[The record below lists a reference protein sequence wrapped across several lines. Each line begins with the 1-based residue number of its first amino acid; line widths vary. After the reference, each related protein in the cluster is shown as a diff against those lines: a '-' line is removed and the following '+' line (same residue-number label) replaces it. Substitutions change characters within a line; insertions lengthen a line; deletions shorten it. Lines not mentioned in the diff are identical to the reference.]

1 MANLTQ
7 GRDLSQRRPTTLFTE
22 RFNVDT
28 SVARTIY
35 RGGPVILDKS
45 VDTVNIVDWTS
56 AVTLVTAVDLFVCIA
71 NETITVAAGDLE
83 ATKEIDVITD
93 GEVGFPNAYSFTDAD
108 IGKTVVFTDSA
119 TLAVGTGSATQ
130 CTAGKI
136 TRVTNGYV
144 YVQLTTR
151 QFVF

>member
-1 MANLTQ
+1 MLFRS
-7 GRDLSQRRPTTLFTE
+7 GRDLSNRRPATLFTE

-35 RGGPVILDKS
+35 RGQPVILDKS
-45 VDTVNIVDWTS
+45 VDTVNIVGWVA
-56 AVTLVTAVDLFVCIA
+56 AVTLVTAVDVFIGIA
-71 NETITVAAGDLE
+71 NENITVAAGDLE
-83 ATKEIDVITD
+83 VTKEIDVITD
-93 GEVGFPNAYSFTDAD
+93 GEVGFQSAAFTDAD
-108 IGKTVVFTDSA
+108 VGKTVVFTDSG

-136 TRVTNGYV
+136 ARVANGYV

>member
-1 MANLTQ
+1 MADLTQ
-7 GRDLSQRRPTTLFTE
+7 GRDLSNRRPTTLFTE
-22 RFNVDT
+22 RWNVDT

-35 RGGPVILDKS
+35 RGQPVILKKA
-45 VDTVNIVDWTS
+45 VDTVNIVGWVAAT
-56 AVTLVTAVDLFVCIA
+56 TLVTATDVFIGIA

-93 GEVGFPNAYSFTDAD
+93 GEVGFQSAAFTDTD
-108 IGKTVVFTDSA
+108 VGKTVIFTDSA

-136 TRVTNGYV
+136 TRVANGYV

>member
-1 MANLTQ
+1 MADLTQ
-7 GRDLSQRRPTTLFTE
+7 GRDLSNRRPTTLFTE
-22 RFNVDT
+22 HWNIDT

-35 RGGPVILDKS
+35 RGQPVILDKS
-45 VDTVNIVDWTS
+45 VDTVNIVGWVA
-56 AVTLVTAVDLFVCIA
+56 AVTLVTAVDVFIGIA

-93 GEVGFPNAYSFTDAD
+93 GEVGFQSAAFTDAD
-108 IGKTVVFTDSA
+108 VGKTVVFTDSG

-136 TRVTNGYV
+136 ARVANGYV

>member
-1 MANLTQ
+1 MAELTQ
-7 GRDLSQRRPTTLFTE
+7 GRDLSNRRPSALFTE

-28 SVARTIY
+28 SVARSIY
-35 RGGPVILDKS
+35 RGQPVILDKS
-45 VDTVNIVDWTS
+45 VDTVNIVGWVA
-56 AVTLVTAVDLFVCIA
+56 AVTLVTAADVFIGIA
-71 NETITVAAGDLE
+71 NENITVAAGDLE
-83 ATKEIDVITD
+83 VTKEIDVITD
-93 GEVGFPNAYSFTDAD
+93 GEVGFQSAAFTDAD
-108 IGKTVVFTDSA
+108 VGKTVVFTDSG

-136 TRVTNGYV
+136 ARVANGYV

>member
-1 MANLTQ
+1 MAELTQ
-7 GRDLSQRRPTTLFTE
+7 GRDLSNRRPSALFTE

-35 RGGPVILDKS
+35 RGQPVILDKS
-45 VDTVNIVDWTS
+45 VDTVNIVGWVA
-56 AVTLVTAVDLFVCIA
+56 AVTLVTAVDVFIGIA
-71 NETITVAAGDLE
+71 NENITVAAGDLE
-83 ATKEIDVITD
+83 VTKEIDVITD
-93 GEVGFPNAYSFTDAD
+93 GEVGFQSAAFTDAD
-108 IGKTVVFTDSA
+108 VGKTVVFTDSG

-136 TRVTNGYV
+136 TRVANGYV

>member
-1 MANLTQ
+1 MADLIQ
-7 GRDLSQRRPTTLFTE
+7 GRDLSNRRPTTLFTE
-22 RFNVDT
+22 RWNVDT

-35 RGGPVILDKS
+35 RGQPVILDKS
-45 VDTVNIVDWTS
+45 VDTVNIVGWVA
-56 AVTLVTAVDLFVCIA
+56 AVTLVTAVDVFVGIA

-93 GEVGFPNAYSFTDAD
+93 GEVGFQSAAFTDAD
-108 IGKTVVFTDSA
+108 VGKTVVFTDSG

-136 TRVTNGYV
+136 TRVANGYV

>member
-1 MANLTQ
+1 MAELTQ
-7 GRDLSQRRPTTLFTE
+7 GRDLSNRRPSALFTE

-28 SVARTIY
+28 SVARSIY
-35 RGGPVILDKS
+35 RGQPVIQDKS
-45 VDTVNIVDWTS
+45 VDTVNIVGWVA
-56 AVTLVTAVDLFVCIA
+56 AVTLVTGVDIFIGIA
-71 NETITVAAGDLE
+71 NENITVAAGDLE
-83 ATKEIDVITD
+83 VTKEIDVITD
-93 GEVGFPNAYSFTDAD
+93 GEVGFQSAAFTDAD
-108 IGKTVVFTDSA
+108 VGKTVVFTDSG

-136 TRVTNGYV
+136 TRVANGYV

>member
-1 MANLTQ
+1 MADLTQ
-7 GRDLSQRRPTTLFTE
+7 GRDLSNRRPATLFTE
-22 RFNVDT
+22 RWNVDT

-35 RGGPVILDKS
+35 RGQPVILDKS
-45 VDTVNIVDWTS
+45 VDTVNIVGWVA
-56 AVTLVTAVDLFVCIA
+56 AVTLVTAVDIFIGIA

-93 GEVGFPNAYSFTDAD
+93 GEIGFQSAAFTDAD
-108 IGKTVVFTDSA
+108 VGKTVVFTDSG
-119 TLAVGTGSATQ
+119 TLAVGVGSATQ

-136 TRVTNGYV
+136 TRVANGYV

>member
-1 MANLTQ
+1 MADLTQ
-7 GRDLSQRRPTTLFTE
+7 GRDLSNRRPTILFTE

-35 RGGPVILDKS
+35 RGQPVILDKS
-45 VDTVNIVDWTS
+45 VDTVNIVGWVA
-56 AVTLVTAVDLFVCIA
+56 AVTLVTAVDVFIGIA
-71 NETITVAAGDLE
+71 NENITVAAGDLE
-83 ATKEIDVITD
+83 VTKEIDVVTD
-93 GEVGFPNAYSFTDAD
+93 GEVGFQSASFTDAD
-108 IGKTVVFTDSA
+108 VGKTVVFTDSG
-119 TLAVGTGSATQ
+119 TLAVGVGSATQ

-136 TRVTNGYV
+136 TRVANGYV

>member
-1 MANLTQ
+1 MAELTQ
-7 GRDLSQRRPTTLFTE
+7 GRDLSNRRPSALFTE

-35 RGGPVILDKS
+35 RGQPVILDKS
-45 VDTVNIVDWTS
+45 VDTVNIVGWVA
-56 AVTLVTAVDLFVCIA
+56 AVTLVTAVDVFIGIA
-71 NETITVAAGDLE
+71 NENITVAAGDLE
-83 ATKEIDVITD
+83 VTKEIDVITD
-93 GEVGFPNAYSFTDAD
+93 GEVGFQSAAFTDAD
-108 IGKTVVFTDSA
+108 VGKTVVFTDSG

-136 TRVTNGYV
+136 ARVANGYV

>member
-7 GRDLSQRRPTTLFTE
+7 GRDLSLRRPTTLFTE
-22 RFNVDT
+22 HFNVDT

-45 VDTVNIVDWTS
+45 VDTVNIVDWVS
-56 AVTLVTAVDLFVCIA
+56 SVTLVTAVDIFIGIA

-93 GEVGFPNAYSFTDAD
+93 GEVGFASASFTDAD
-108 IGKTVVFTDSA
+108 IGKTVIFTDSG
-119 TLAVGTGSATQ
+119 TLAVGTGSSTQ

-136 TRVTNGYV
+136 TRVANGYV

>member
-1 MANLTQ
+1 MADLTQ
-7 GRDLSQRRPTTLFTE
+7 GRDLSNRRPTTLFTE
-22 RFNVDT
+22 RWSVDT

-35 RGGPVILDKS
+35 RGQPVILDKS
-45 VDTVNIVDWTS
+45 VDTVNIVGWVA
-56 AVTLVTAVDLFVCIA
+56 AVTLVTAVDIFVGIA

-93 GEVGFPNAYSFTDAD
+93 GEVGFQSAAFTDAD
-108 IGKTVVFTDSA
+108 VGKTVVFTDSG

-136 TRVTNGYV
+136 TRVANGYV

>member
-1 MANLTQ
+1 MAELTQ
-7 GRDLSQRRPTTLFTE
+7 GRDLSNRRPSALFTE

-28 SVARTIY
+28 SVARSIY
-35 RGGPVILDKS
+35 RGQPVILDKS
-45 VDTVNIVDWTS
+45 VDTVNIVGWVA
-56 AVTLVTAVDLFVCIA
+56 AVTLVTAADVFIGIA
-71 NETITVAAGDLE
+71 NENITVAAGDLE
-83 ATKEIDVITD
+83 VTKEIDVITD
-93 GEVGFPNAYSFTDAD
+93 GEVGFQSAAFTDAD
-108 IGKTVVFTDSA
+108 VGKTVVFTDSG

-136 TRVTNGYV
+136 TRVANGYV

>member
-1 MANLTQ
+1 MADLTQ
-7 GRDLSQRRPTTLFTE
+7 GRDLSNRRPAALFTE
-22 RFNVDT
+22 RWNIDT

-35 RGGPVILDKS
+35 RGQPVILDKS
-45 VDTVNIVDWTS
+45 VDTVNIVGWVA
-56 AVTLVTAVDLFVCIA
+56 AVTLVTAVDVFIGIA

-93 GEVGFPNAYSFTDAD
+93 GEVGFQSAAFTDAD
-108 IGKTVVFTDSA
+108 VGKTVVFTDSG

-136 TRVTNGYV
+136 ARVANGYV

>member
-1 MANLTQ
+1 MAELTQ
-7 GRDLSQRRPTTLFTE
+7 GRDLSNRRPATLFTE

-28 SVARTIY
+28 SVARSIY
-35 RGGPVILDKS
+35 RGQPVILDKS
-45 VDTVNIVDWTS
+45 VDTVNIVGWVA
-56 AVTLVTAVDLFVCIA
+56 AVTLVTATDVFIGIA
-71 NETITVAAGDLE
+71 NENITVAAGDLE
-83 ATKEIDVITD
+83 ITKEIDVITD
-93 GEVGFPNAYSFTDAD
+93 GEVGFQSAAFTDAD
-108 IGKTVVFTDSA
+108 VGKTVVFTDSG

-136 TRVTNGYV
+136 TRVANGYV

>member
-1 MANLTQ
+1 MADLTQ
-7 GRDLSQRRPTTLFTE
+7 GRDLSNRRPTTLFTE
-22 RFNVDT
+22 RWSVDT

-35 RGGPVILDKS
+35 RGQPVILDKS
-45 VDTVNIVDWTS
+45 VDTVNIVGWVA
-56 AVTLVTAVDLFVCIA
+56 AVTLVTAVDIFVGIA

-93 GEVGFPNAYSFTDAD
+93 GEVGFQSAAFTDAD
-108 IGKTVVFTDSA
+108 VGKTVVFTDSG

>member
-1 MANLTQ
+1 MAELTQ
-7 GRDLSQRRPTTLFTE
+7 GRDLSNRRPSALFTE

-28 SVARTIY
+28 SVARSIY
-35 RGGPVILDKS
+35 RGQPVIQDKS
-45 VDTVNIVDWTS
+45 VDTVNIVGWVA
-56 AVTLVTAVDLFVCIA
+56 AVTLVTAVDVFIGIA
-71 NETITVAAGDLE
+71 NENITVAAGDLE
-83 ATKEIDVITD
+83 VTKEIDVITD
-93 GEVGFPNAYSFTDAD
+93 GEVGFQSAAFTDAD
-108 IGKTVVFTDSA
+108 VGKTVVFTDSG

-136 TRVTNGYV
+136 ARVANGYV

>member
-1 MANLTQ
+1 MAELTQ
-7 GRDLSQRRPTTLFTE
+7 GRDLSNRRPSALFTE

-35 RGGPVILDKS
+35 RGQPVILDKS
-45 VDTVNIVDWTS
+45 VDTVNIVGWVA
-56 AVTLVTAVDLFVCIA
+56 AVTLVTGVDIFIGIA
-71 NETITVAAGDLE
+71 NENITVAAGDLE
-83 ATKEIDVITD
+83 VTKEIDVITD
-93 GEVGFPNAYSFTDAD
+93 GEVGFQSAAFTDAD
-108 IGKTVVFTDSA
+108 VGKTVVFTDSG

-136 TRVTNGYV
+136 ARVANGYV

>member
-1 MANLTQ
+1 MAELTQ
-7 GRDLSQRRPTTLFTE
+7 GRDLSNRRPAILFTE

-35 RGGPVILDKS
+35 RGQPVILDKS
-45 VDTVNIVDWTS
+45 VDTVNIVGWVA
-56 AVTLVTAVDLFVCIA
+56 AVTLVTAVDVFVGIA
-71 NETITVAAGDLE
+71 NENISVAAGDLE
-83 ATKEIDVITD
+83 VTKEIDVITD
-93 GEVGFPNAYSFTDAD
+93 GEVGFQSASFTDAD
-108 IGKTVVFTDSA
+108 VGKTVVFTDSG
-119 TLAVGTGSATQ
+119 TLAVGVGSATQ

-136 TRVTNGYV
+136 TRVANGYV

>member
-1 MANLTQ
+1 MAELTQ
-7 GRDLSQRRPTTLFTE
+7 GRDLSNRRPATLFTE

-28 SVARTIY
+28 SVARAIY
-35 RGGPVILDKS
+35 RGQPVILDKS
-45 VDTVNIVDWTS
+45 VDTVNIVGWVA
-56 AVTLVTAVDLFVCIA
+56 AVTLVTATDVFIGIA
-71 NETITVAAGDLE
+71 NENITVAAGDLE
-83 ATKEIDVITD
+83 VTKEIDVITD
-93 GEVGFPNAYSFTDAD
+93 GEVGFQSAAFTDAD
-108 IGKTVVFTDSA
+108 VGKTVVFTDSG

-136 TRVTNGYV
+136 ARVANGYV

>member
-1 MANLTQ
+1 MADLIQ
-7 GRDLSQRRPTTLFTE
+7 GRDLSNRRPATLFTE
-22 RFNVDT
+22 RWNVDT

-35 RGGPVILDKS
+35 RGQPVILDKS
-45 VDTVNIVDWTS
+45 VDTVNIVGWVA
-56 AVTLVTAVDLFVCIA
+56 AVALVTAVDVFVGIA

-93 GEVGFPNAYSFTDAD
+93 GEVGFQSAAFTDAD
-108 IGKTVVFTDSA
+108 VGKTVVFTDSG

-136 TRVTNGYV
+136 TRVANGYV

>member
-1 MANLTQ
+1 MAELTQ
-7 GRDLSQRRPTTLFTE
+7 GRDLSNRRPSALFTE

-28 SVARTIY
+28 SVARSIY
-35 RGGPVILDKS
+35 RGQPVILDKS
-45 VDTVNIVDWTS
+45 VDTVNIVGWVA
-56 AVTLVTAVDLFVCIA
+56 AVTLVTAVDVFIGIA
-71 NETITVAAGDLE
+71 NENITVAAGDLE
-83 ATKEIDVITD
+83 VTKEIDVITD
-93 GEVGFPNAYSFTDAD
+93 GEVGFQSAAFTDAD
-108 IGKTVVFTDSA
+108 VGKTVVFTDSG

-136 TRVTNGYV
+136 ARVANGYV

>member
-1 MANLTQ
+1 MADLTQ
-7 GRDLSQRRPTTLFTE
+7 GRDLSNRRPTILFTE

-35 RGGPVILDKS
+35 RGQPVILDKS
-45 VDTVNIVDWTS
+45 VDTVNIVGWVA
-56 AVTLVTAVDLFVCIA
+56 AVTLVTAVDVFIGIA
-71 NETITVAAGDLE
+71 NENITVAAGDLE
-83 ATKEIDVITD
+83 VTKEIDVITD
-93 GEVGFPNAYSFTDAD
+93 GEVGFQSAAFTDAD
-108 IGKTVVFTDSA
+108 VGKTVVFTDSG

-136 TRVTNGYV
+136 TRVANGYV